1 MLTLFFMKEGPT
13 RLRRDLS
20 EEMKGQRGLCGKW
33 IFRYKTLATVSNLI
47 MIKISWSNLISH
59 FQIQEM
65 SFSKNAFSSQCIKY
79 TKNKLSVKFLQTFIV
94 LSFLY
99 LTFKKK
105 HTALSSIF
113 FSRHS
118 RWDNSVVAG
127 RRPFSF
133 LFRTGKQNNDSDDY
147 KHKAREILSLCR
159 YVEQEK
165 GCSFCHLQLGLQYGV
180 WGGRQYCKK
189 LCRSRKGNPIGFIVT
204 VEKEL
209 KQLIL
214 IA

>member
-33 IFRYKTLATVSNLI
+33 IFQYKTLATVSNLI

-79 TKNKLSVKFLQTFIV
+79 TKNKLSVKFLQPFIV

-105 HTALSSIF
+105 PQLYLPSF
-113 FSRHS
+113 FQGIP
-118 RWDNSVVAG
+118 AG
-127 RRPFSF
+127 IIVLWLAGFPF
-133 LFRTGKQNNDSDDY
+133 LFYLGQASRIMIVMTINTKHERYFPFADIWSKRRDVVFVTSNQGSNMGYGEADSIA
-147 KHKAREILSLCR
+147 KSFVR
-159 YVEQEK
+159 VEK
-165 GCSFCHLQLGLQYGV
+165 GTPLGL
-180 WGGRQYCKK
+180 
-189 LCRSRKGNPIGFIVT
+189 L
-204 VEKEL
+204 
-209 KQLIL
+209 
-214 IA
+214 